1 VTIRV
6 DGDRLS
12 LEVTGIGRADFNPY
26 NGRAAISLS
35 DGST

>member
-1 VTIRV
+1 V

-12 LEVTGIGRADFNPY
+12 LEVTGTGPADYRPY

-35 DGST
+35 DGSS